1 MVSTIF
7 CCAINYVHSLF
18 SSTRHLIIMYTA
30 ISVGKLIPR
39 SNSVLVRIEMP
50 FFSLLE
56 GWKAQIARWSRG
68 VVLPTLP
75 PTPSAPLLD
84 SLWTVAL
91 CTGAN
96 VMSKTQYSPSSHG
109 SCSLDEGDRQ

>member
-18 SSTRHLIIMYTA
+18 SSTRRLIIMYTA

-50 FFSLLE
+50 FFPLLE
-56 GWKAQIARWSRG
+56 VSDCK
-68 VVLPTLP
+68 VVRRSSPSHP
-75 PTPSAPLLD
+75 PTPPPYF
-84 SLWTVAL
+84 WTVYGQLHYAL
-91 CTGAN
+91 GPT
-96 VMSKTQYSPSSHG
+96 
-109 SCSLDEGDRQ
+109 